1 MRIRQGWSKCTDRLG
16 PLFWPQPSYLCRLQ
30 VLGHKEGRKRTIYW
44 QLTWQSVFV
53 TTVGTCKPAPEHD
66 IPTKCRVFSCP
77 KYTLPYPGSCESL
90 NLRQW
95 THLRQINIDFRDLS
109 PRAERLTQGGKEQ
122 RILELRKIGQQ
133 THQQHRHQRGRAAT
147 SYKMAAVP
155 DRYKRRLTD
164 FFRHYIRGWGDYW
177 VANEAAFAQNFHNIP
192 IPFYAHDWPGPRIY
206 QIQEPPNGV
215 PIRYPRGPRYQHVNA
230 NPHGTFGMVQR
241 RLKAISRRLD
251 RSGIHFVKI
260 LGWGGNGA
268 AVLYLDERTG
278 VGVHFVVKF
287 SIFPDQSVG
296 QRFIEQEERTLKV
309 SAIMFLIWL
318 WVLSLCH
325 RGRIGLTRIDSLH
338 ASEIHGLDTHHAAL
352 QTPFLRWFAVD

>member
-1 MRIRQGWSKCTDRLG
+1 
-16 PLFWPQPSYLCRLQ
+16 
-30 VLGHKEGRKRTIYW
+30 
-44 QLTWQSVFV
+44 
-53 TTVGTCKPAPEHD
+53 
-66 IPTKCRVFSCP
+66 
-77 KYTLPYPGSCESL
+77 
-90 NLRQW
+90 
-95 THLRQINIDFRDLS
+95 
-109 PRAERLTQGGKEQ
+109 
-122 RILELRKIGQQ
+122 
-133 THQQHRHQRGRAAT
+133 
-147 SYKMAAVP
+147 MAAVT

-206 QIQEPPNGV
+206 QIHEPPNGV
-215 PIRYPRGPRYQHVNA
+215 PIRYPRGPRYQHINA

-318 WVLSLCH
+318 WVLSLSLSSGSDWTDSDRFSAPIRNSRARHTSCSSTTPLSSLV
-325 RGRIGLTRIDSLH
+325 RRGLTS
-338 ASEIHGLDTHHAAL
+338 T
-352 QTPFLRWFAVD
+352 TPPLC